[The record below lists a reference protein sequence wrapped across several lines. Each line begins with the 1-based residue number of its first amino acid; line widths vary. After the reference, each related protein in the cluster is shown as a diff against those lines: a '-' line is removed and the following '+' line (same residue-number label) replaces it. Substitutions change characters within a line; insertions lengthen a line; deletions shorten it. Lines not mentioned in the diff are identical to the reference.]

1 MPEHD
6 PNGAARRPVLKRVD
20 PLKVG
25 TDDQLAAVAELAAA
39 GRLWVF
45 CGEYDARGGE
55 TGAAAAADAAQAEH
69 GPGIYQAFDAGS
81 WGRGYWRG

>member
-6 PNGAARRPVLKRVD
+6 PNGAARRPVLKRAEA
-20 PLKVG
+20 PVG
-25 TDDQLAAVAELAAA
+25 PTDTKYDALLQMAVA
-39 GRLWVF
+39 GKLWIF

-55 TGAAAAADAAQAEH
+55 TGAALAADAAHREN
-69 GPGIYQAFDAGS
+69 GPGVYTVFDAGS

>member
-20 PLKVG
+20 MP
-25 TDDQLAAVAELAAA
+25 VADGDSYQWIEQEAAA
-39 GRLWVF
+39 GRLWRF
-45 CGEYDARGGE
+45 TGEFEAKGGE
-55 TGAAAAADAAQAEH
+55 TGGAAAADLARPQN
-69 GPGIYQAFDAGS
+69 GPGVYTVFDAGS

>member
-6 PNGAARRPVLKRVD
+6 PNGAARRPVLKRVE
-20 PLKVG
+20 PG
-25 TDDQLAAVAELAAA
+25 SMDDELAAA
-39 GRLWVF
+39 DAAGKLWIF

-55 TGAAAAADAAQAEH
+55 TGAALAADAAHREN
-69 GPGIYQAFDAGS
+69 GPGVYTVFDAGS